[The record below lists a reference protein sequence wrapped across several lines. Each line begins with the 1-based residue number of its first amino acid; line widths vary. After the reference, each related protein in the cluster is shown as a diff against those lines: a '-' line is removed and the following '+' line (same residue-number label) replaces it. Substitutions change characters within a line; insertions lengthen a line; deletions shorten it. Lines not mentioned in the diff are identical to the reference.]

1 MQTNLECLPCFVR
14 QATEAVRM
22 VTDDP
27 AVHER
32 VLRATLQQAATLSFD
47 QPPPLMG
54 QWIHRLLREE
64 TGHADPYHAVK
75 QRSNALARELLPSL
89 TRAVAEASDPFATAI
104 RLAIAGNVID
114 FACHSDVTADRIKET
129 VDRALTGPLDEREV
143 DALRQAMA
151 AAESILYLADN
162 AGEIFFDRLF
172 IEQLPM
178 DRLTL
183 VVRGGPI
190 INDALMEDVEAAGLA
205 ALVEVIDNESDVP
218 GTWLEAC
225 SSTFRQRF
233 DRADLILAKGQGNY
247 ETLNRVD
254 APVFFL
260 LMAKCPVIARTIGCN
275 VGDMVI
281 RRGAATGG
289 RSATSS
295 PP

>member
-1 MQTNLECLPCFVR
+1 MQTSLECLPCFLR
-14 QATEAVRM
+14 QVTEAARM

-32 VLRATLQQAATLSFD
+32 VLRATLQQAVTLSFD

-54 QWIHRLLREE
+54 QWIHRLLREK
-64 TGHADPYHAVK
+64 TGHADPYHAAK

-89 TRAVAEASDPFATAI
+89 TRVVAEASDPFATAI

-114 FACHSDVTADRIKET
+114 FACHSEVSADRIQET
-129 VDRALTGPLDEREV
+129 VERALTGPIDEREV
-143 DALRQAMA
+143 NALRQAVA
-151 AAESILYLADN
+151 AARDILYLADN

-172 IEQLPM
+172 IEQFPM

-205 ALVEVIDNESDVP
+205 SLVEVIDNGSDVP
-218 GTWLEAC
+218 GTWIEAC
-225 SSTFRQRF
+225 SPAFQHRF
-233 DRADLILAKGQGNY
+233 NRADMILAKGQGNY
-247 ETLNRVD
+247 ETLSHVD
-254 APVFFL
+254 APLFFL
-260 LMAKCPVIARTIGCN
+260 LMAKCPIIARDIGCN

-281 RRGAATGG
+281 RRGAAALG